1 MLVNDNSRKY
11 PTPESGEFLGTIADV
26 VDLGIVHS
34 PKWGDKAKIRIV
46 WVLDKLDAEGKPFR
60 IQRTVNATVSSGPPK
75 PSDLY
80 NIVKDVTGQAPAVP
94 FETEV
99 LIGRSNKL
107 FIIKEG
113 EYANIKGILPVPAGV
128 VPPPIPA
135 GFVRAK
141 DKDQQPV
148 QAQAP
153 ATVQQPV
160 QAVATATVPQA
171 QIPPT
176 MAQAAPQPTVQ
187 AGEVVQ
193 F

>member
-1 MLVNDNSRKY
+1 MLVTDNSKKY
-11 PTPESGEFLGTIADV
+11 PVPDSGEFLGTIVDV

-46 WVLDKLDAEGKPFR
+46 WVLDRKDADGNPFR
-60 IQRTVNATVSSGPPK
+60 VQRTVNATVSSGPPK

-141 DKDQQPV
+141 DKNQQAV
-148 QAQAP
+148 QAQP
-153 ATVQQPV
+153 AAVQQPV
-160 QAVATATVPQA
+160 TAVATAAVPQA

-176 MAQAAPQPTVQ
+176 TVQAAPQPSVQ

>member
-1 MLVNDNSRKY
+1 MLVTDNSKKY
-11 PTPESGEFLGTIADV
+11 PVPDSGEFLGTIVDV

-46 WVLDKLDAEGKPFR
+46 WVLDRKDADGNPFR
-60 IQRTVNATVSSGPPK
+60 VQRTVNATVSSGPPK

-141 DKDQQPV
+141 DKNQQAV
-148 QAQAP
+148 QAQP
-153 ATVQQPV
+153 AAVQQPV
-160 QAVATATVPQA
+160 TAVATATVPQA

-176 MAQAAPQPTVQ
+176 TAQAAPHPTVQ